1 MFLFLAQTSAVGHST
16 ARSLTVK
23 EGWHGPGGGV
33 GPGYVSDSEE
43 EGDDNESDGDE
54 LDNVS
59 RLHVHGVC
67 VSSAVLD
74 NIRKDKFHFRIQ
86 MVAVVISNVHWRV
99 TWMNGRFQNQLL
111 YRYQLNQ
118 TLVPKPKMLHVQT
131 VTVAGVIPAW
141 MMFQCV

>member
-23 EGWHGPGGGV
+23 EGWRGPGGGL

-43 EGDDNESDGDE
+43 EDDNKSDGDE

-67 VSSAVLD
+67 VGSAVLD
-74 NIRKDKFHFRIQ
+74 NIRKDKFHFRIR
-86 MVAVVISNVHWRV
+86 MVAVVISNMHWRV
-99 TWMNGRFQNQLL
+99 MWMNGR
-111 YRYQLNQ
+111 
-118 TLVPKPKMLHVQT
+118 LVGWWVGWLD
-131 VTVAGVIPAW
+131 
-141 MMFQCV
+141 

>member
-43 EGDDNESDGDE
+43 EDEDDNESDGDE

-59 RLHVHGVC
+59 RLHVQGVC
-67 VSSAVLD
+67 V
-74 NIRKDKFHFRIQ
+74 
-86 MVAVVISNVHWRV
+86 
-99 TWMNGRFQNQLL
+99 G
-111 YRYQLNQ
+111 
-118 TLVPKPKMLHVQT
+118 
-131 VTVAGVIPAW
+131 
-141 MMFQCV
+141 

>member
-23 EGWHGPGGGV
+23 EGWRGPGGGV

-43 EGDDNESDGDE
+43 EDDNESDGDE

-74 NIRKDKFHFRIQ
+74 NICTDKFHFRIW
-86 MVAVVISNVHWRV
+86 MVVMVISNMHWRM
-99 TWMNGRFQNQLL
+99 T
-111 YRYQLNQ
+111 
-118 TLVPKPKMLHVQT
+118 
-131 VTVAGVIPAW
+131 
-141 MMFQCV
+141 

>member
-23 EGWHGPGGGV
+23 EGWCGPGGGV
-33 GPGYVSDSEE
+33 GPGYVLDSEE
-43 EGDDNESDGDE
+43 EDDNESDGDE

-67 VSSAVLD
+67 VGSAVLD

-111 YRYQLNQ
+111 YRHQLNQ
-118 TLVPKPKMLHVQT
+118 TLVPKPKMLHVWT

-141 MMFQCV
+141 MMFRCM

>member
-23 EGWHGPGGGV
+23 EGWHRPGGGV

-43 EGDDNESDGDE
+43 EDDNESDGDE

-74 NIRKDKFHFRIQ
+74 NIRKDKFHFRIR
-86 MVAVVISNVHWRV
+86 MVAVVISNMHWRV
-99 TWMNGRFQNQLL
+99 MWMNGR
-111 YRYQLNQ
+111 
-118 TLVPKPKMLHVQT
+118 LVGWWVGWLD
-131 VTVAGVIPAW
+131 
-141 MMFQCV
+141 